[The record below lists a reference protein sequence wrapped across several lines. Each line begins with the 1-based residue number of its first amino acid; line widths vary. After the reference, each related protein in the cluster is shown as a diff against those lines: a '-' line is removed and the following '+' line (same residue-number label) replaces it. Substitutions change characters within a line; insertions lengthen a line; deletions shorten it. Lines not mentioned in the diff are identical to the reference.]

1 MISYKSKKKKNQI
14 IYINIDS
21 HVYLSYILIPYDL
34 QESSLK
40 TSSCTVNMVV
50 TLYKYKLLV

>member
-1 MISYKSKKKKNQI
+1 M
-14 IYINIDS
+14 DS